1 MLAEMLMASHDPSTA
16 EHMEALVSFVDLFRE
31 RDPTLL
37 DELAAVVRPN
47 PTQTSQSF
55 TSSVCLNVLSS

>member
-16 EHMEALVSFVDLFRE
+16 EHMEALVSFVDLFHE

-37 DELAAVVRPN
+37 TELAAVVRGAAIAVPY
-47 PTQTSQSF
+47 PCCHER
-55 TSSVCLNVLSS
+55 SSCR

>member
-16 EHMEALVSFVDLFRE
+16 EHMEALVSFVDLFHE

-37 DELAAVVRPN
+37 TELAAVVRSAAIAVPYH
-47 PTQTSQSF
+47 
-55 TSSVCLNVLSS
+55 